1 MPAYL
6 SKRKGCAAG
15 DVFLHAMTNRRS
27 FLKQSAAASTGV
39 FYIAKTS
46 WAQKSPGD
54 TINVAVG
61 DSAKNIAANIERVT
75 ADHDYTIIT
84 REGGKPAAVLMSLED
99 FASWQETDYLLR
111 SPANRAELLA
121 SIAEADAGRVVV
133 RDLIE

>member
-1 MPAYL
+1 MKAMSITDL
-6 SKRKGCAAG
+6 RKN
-15 DVFLHAMTNRRS
+15 L
-27 FLKQSAAASTGV
+27 AAAV
-39 FYIAKTS
+39 
-46 WAQKSPGD
+46 D
-54 TINVAVG
+54 
-61 DSAKNIAANIERVT
+61 RVT

-121 SIAEADAGRVVV
+121 SIAEADAGKLQV